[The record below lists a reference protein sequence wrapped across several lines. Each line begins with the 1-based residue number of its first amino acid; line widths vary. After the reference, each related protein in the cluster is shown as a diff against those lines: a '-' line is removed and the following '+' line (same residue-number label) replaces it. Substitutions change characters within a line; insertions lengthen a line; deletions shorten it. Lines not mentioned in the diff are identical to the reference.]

1 MSEDRTFF
9 LVNHKNDYFYKYE
22 DACVQPVKNGKL
34 NTFIYLIFKKIGLRL
49 PKFIFNEKIIN
60 AIGDGNCNEAIIVD
74 SVYSDSLLKSLDRWG
89 FDCKLYYMNK
99 INDDNVKLL
108 EKFDADDV
116 YTFSEW
122 DSKKYGIHCL
132 GTPYS
137 SNIIKKTSDVSY
149 DAVFLGR
156 EKNRRDEIERIYKL
170 LCSMKLEC
178 KFMVLDSTSDISE
191 IKLDNYITYDRYI
204 EYVSKSKCIVELLV
218 DGQDSRSLRVLES
231 VFLNRKLITN
241 CKNVVNEPFYDK
253 NNIFILG
260 VDNDDDIYSFVNE
273 PYQRISED
281 KYRQYDF
288 KEWIHNFNKKEEMQ

>member
-1 MSEDRTFF
+1 MSEDKILF

-22 DACVQPVKNGKL
+22 DECIQPVKNGKL
-34 NTFIYLIFKKIGLRL
+34 NTFIYLILKKLGLRL
-49 PKFIFNEKIIN
+49 PKFIFDEKIVDS
-60 AIGDGNCNEAIIVD
+60 IGNGNKVIIVD
-74 SVYSDSLLKSLDRWG
+74 SVYSDSLLKSLNRWK

-99 INDDNVKLL
+99 INSDNVKLL
-108 EKFDADDV
+108 EKFDMDDL

-156 EKNRRDEIERIYKL
+156 EKNRKDEIERIYKL
-170 LCSMKLEC
+170 LCSMNLKC
-178 KFMVLDSTSDISE
+178 KFMVLDSTSEISK
-191 IKLDNYITYDRYI
+191 IKLDSYITYDKYI

-218 DGQDSRSLRVLES
+218 DGQESRSLRVLES
-231 VFLNRKLITN
+231 VFLSRKLITN
-241 CKNVVNEPFYDK
+241 CKNVVNEPFYNK

-260 VDNDDDIYSFVNE
+260 VDNDDDIYSFINE

-288 KEWIHNFNKKEEMQ
+288 KEWIRNFNKKEEKQ